1 VSIRMV
7 NNNSDLAITLGL
19 YMSVKY
25 DYDVVIIGGGPAG
38 STVARY
44 AAQSGVSVVVIDSR
58 KSIGTPLQCGELV
71 PTNDEMRRLC
81 PNVPDM
87 DDLFKTPENAISKH
101 TKVMKIISPSGKSL
115 AFDFDGLVLN
125 RVAHDEAL
133 VELAKQA
140 GAEYKVSCF
149 VNKIEGNTVHIRNG
163 ESITGKVIVG
173 AGGHKDPVRRTF
185 WTEKTTNIPVKFSLK
200 KGNYGDAVE
209 LHFGSM
215 APGGYAWMFPK
226 SSGANIG
233 LGIQKNFTKGK
244 SLNLLAADF
253 IDNYEGDSTFN
264 GAGSLPM
271 SGTIKKFVKGHYVLV
286 GDSAGMVLPS
296 NGAGITIAMIGGR
309 IAGQVISKHIK
320 NGLELTQYER
330 IWKKQMGRVMSNS
343 KRSFKIGS
351 IMFRLPDWMLNIFF
365 NRMTKSIIWRAVTCR
380 RMFWII

>member
-1 VSIRMV
+1 MV